1 MRMLLIFALLT
12 PLAAEDPAVSGSVEV
27 GYRAMTDVAGSV
39 SAYRSVVDLGD
50 GVKLLG
56 TEFTILDPKKR
67 LFDRLDVRAYNWGD
81 DPYSTVHLTAAKQ
94 RLYRLD
100 ADYRN
105 IAYFNSLPSFDNPL
119 LDRGVFVSQRSF
131 DVRRK
136 LSSFTLDLL
145 PGRTITPYLAYD
157 RSAESGDGVTTFI
170 AEGNEYPLPERIR
183 DSSNQYRGG
192 IRVEMRRFHV
202 TLEQGG
208 ITFRDD
214 QRVFSSGGRN
224 TGNTPAASG
233 LFLTNLQQ
241 AYGIRGNGS
250 YEKGLFSAS
259 PFSWVDV
266 DAQFLYS
273 QPKTDVNY
281 QQAATGNFLVASQGL
296 FYTGQQLLLS
306 AASALP
312 HVSGSF
318 GVEVRP
324 FRRLRV
330 LQSWMTDRLHS
341 TSNASS
347 SQILTPATV
356 VVPTPPQSARLV
368 SNYSQEQVD
377 VFFDVT
383 RKLTLR
389 GGYRHVWGE
398 ASTYVLP
405 ITGLLTPDLGEVRRD
420 VGIGGFTFRPSQK
433 ISVSGDVESASGD
446 RNYFRT
452 SLNDYT
458 KMRARGRYQAFGSL
472 SFGVNV
478 SLLDNQN
485 PAVGV
490 QNDYRLTQSSL
501 STLWA
506 PQGGKRFTLQA
517 DYTRSTIRSSI
528 LYLMPQNLQPALSI
542 YRENAHLATTLVE
555 VALPGYRKL
564 TPRLSAGGSLLISAG
579 TRPTR
584 YYQPL
589 GKLVIPFSGH
599 VAWVSEWRYYG
610 FGESLY
616 AYEAFRTHLMT
627 TGLRFTR

>member
-1 MRMLLIFALLT
+1 MRILLILVLLA

-27 GYRAMTDVAGSV
+27 GYRAMTGVAGSV
-39 SAYRSVVDLGD
+39 SAYRSVVDLGE

-67 LFDRLDVRAYNWGD
+67 LFDRLEVRGYNWGD
-81 DPYSTVHLTAAKQ
+81 DPYSTFHLTAGKQ

-105 IAYFNSLPSFDNPL
+105 IAYFNSLPSFADPL
-119 LDRGVFVSQRSF
+119 LDRGVFVSERSF
-131 DVRRK
+131 DVRRR

-145 PGRTITPYLAYD
+145 PGRRITPYLAYD
-157 RSAESGDGVTTFI
+157 RSAESGDGVTTFV
-170 AEGNEYPLPERIR
+170 ADGNEYPLPERIR

-224 TGNTPAASG
+224 TGNTAPTSG

-241 AYGIRGNGS
+241 AYGVRGNGS

-259 PFSWVDV
+259 PFSWVDL

-281 QQAATGNFLVASQGL
+281 QQAASGNFLAVSQGL
-296 FYTGQQLLLS
+296 LYTGQQSLLS

-324 FRRLRV
+324 FRRLRI
-330 LQSWMTDRLHS
+330 LQSWMTDRLHTGS
-341 TSNASS
+341 ASLS

-356 VVPTPPQSARLV
+356 VIPTTPQSARLV

-389 GGYRHVWGE
+389 GGYRHVWGR
-398 ASTYVLP
+398 AAP
-405 ITGLLTPDLGEVRRD
+405 WFRR
-420 VGIGGFTFRPSQK
+420 S
-433 ISVSGDVESASGD
+433 
-446 RNYFRT
+446 
-452 SLNDYT
+452 
-458 KMRARGRYQAFGSL
+458 
-472 SFGVNV
+472 
-478 SLLDNQN
+478 
-485 PAVGV
+485 
-490 QNDYRLTQSSL
+490 
-501 STLWA
+501 WA
-506 PQGGKRFTLQA
+506 C
-517 DYTRSTIRSSI
+517 
-528 LYLMPQNLQPALSI
+528 
-542 YRENAHLATTLVE
+542 
-555 VALPGYRKL
+555 
-564 TPRLSAGGSLLISAG
+564 
-579 TRPTR
+579 
-584 YYQPL
+584 
-589 GKLVIPFSGH
+589 
-599 VAWVSEWRYYG
+599 
-610 FGESLY
+610 
-616 AYEAFRTHLMT
+616 
-627 TGLRFTR
+627 